1 MKQAIVI
8 IALIIS
14 TLCLNIANAQ
24 CDKNSFSIVLLGGF
38 NKDRVELLVDNK
50 KVFDKIITSDMSTG
64 SADACAFKKLS
75 CHQKIITIINGQKM
89 SVVYL
94 DHSKIHKKL
103 LGIHKQGHSVS
114 TSFYDIPLILE

>member
-1 MKQAIVI
+1 MKQAILF

-14 TLCLNIANAQ
+14 TLCPNTANAQ
-24 CDKNSFSIVLLGGF
+24 CDKTSFSIVLLGGF
-38 NKDRVELLVDNK
+38 HKDRVELLIDNK

-64 SADACAFKKLS
+64 SADACSFKKLS
-75 CHQKIITIINGQKM
+75 CNQKVVTIINGHKM
-89 SVVYL
+89 PVIYL

-103 LGIHKQGHSVS
+103 LGIHKQGNSVS